1 MLRATLVSLFSVAS
15 STFAAEAP
23 VLVLGVLPTDCRSV
37 LTIGVV
43 ACGEPTADSAQSRS
57 ISEAQVTE
65 YLAQY
70 GKPPREAVRALLDPT
85 DANIAAWLR
94 KQRQVISIASYV
106 AHRMTEMQSQL
117 ETDHRDGSPTSV
129 SYLPAMIQIRAT
141 LYLNSRDASSLRAA
155 RVLQRVVARHPS
167 IDGRLVQVEP
177 TPSGLLST
185 WVARLD
191 TMLPVSIL
199 PPGSTNDAQVPSLLI
214 EDLRYGSSQRLDA
227 TDITPEQLQDQI
239 ASLRAAAEARDRL
252 SRAAEP
258 LP

>member
-1 MLRATLVSLFSVAS
+1 MLRVTLVSLLSVAS
-15 STFAAEAP
+15 WTLAAEAP
-23 VLVLGVLPTDCRSV
+23 VLVLGALPTDCRSV

-43 ACGEPTADSAQSRS
+43 ACGEPTTDSAQPRS
-57 ISEAQVTE
+57 IGEAQVTE

-94 KQRQVISIASYV
+94 KQRQVVSIASYV
-106 AHRMTEMQSQL
+106 ASRMTEMQSQL
-117 ETDHRDGSPTSV
+117 EADNPDRSPTPV
-129 SYLPAMIQIRAT
+129 SQLPAMIQIRAT
-141 LYLNSRDASSLRAA
+141 LYLDSKDASSLRAA

-185 WVARLD
+185 WLTRLD
-191 TMLPVSIL
+191 TVLPVSIL
-199 PPGSTNDAQVPSLLI
+199 PPGSAHDAPLPSLLI
-214 EDLRYGSSQRLDA
+214 EDLRYGSSRRLDA

-239 ASLRAAAEARDRL
+239 ASLRAAAEARDRR
-252 SRAAEP
+252 SRAAEA